1 MEAQTEMVMIQLKF
15 STVNAVNRG
24 KDSATEDCTV
34 LSLLTHYYCTMFLSL
49 SLPLHA
55 LKYID
60 RK

>member
-34 LSLLTHYYCTMFLSL
+34 LSLLTHYCNMFFFLYPFHCTLLS
-49 SLPLHA
+49 
-55 LKYID
+55 I
-60 RK
+60 